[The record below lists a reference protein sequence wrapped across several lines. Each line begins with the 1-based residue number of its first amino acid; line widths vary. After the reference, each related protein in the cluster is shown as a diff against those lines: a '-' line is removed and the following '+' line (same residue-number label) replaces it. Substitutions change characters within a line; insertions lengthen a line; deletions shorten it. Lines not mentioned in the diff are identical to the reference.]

1 MQHSAFTRKLTA
13 GFAAVAMAAS
23 CIAIGAVGS
32 AAYAADATPVYSPVE
47 PSDNPRNY
55 AVNLPEGA
63 TEAQVK
69 AAVAEAE
76 KLGGVA
82 LSQYPQFGTF
92 FVQAKSKSFAKDY
105 AEAATKAGIKVD
117 SVGATRQ
124 AYVTGSEDVV
134 DKGSKKT
141 RSGASTYALR
151 KPKTVGQFAK
161 EQALAGD
168 PYTTADKAWGVLALG
183 ADKAKDVT
191 DKDVP
196 LAPVTVG
203 IIDSGVD
210 YRHADFKNKDGS
222 SQIDFDKSVDCSVNG
237 VPSQQQVEVDG
248 QKVYPWRPTASSHG
262 THVAGTIAAASN
274 GIGVDGVAPSV
285 KIAAIKAMNDNGFLY
300 PEYVTC
306 GFVWSAEHGIDVTNN
321 SYYSDPW
328 EYWVPSDPTQTAGYE
343 AVRRAVA
350 YATSKG
356 VTNVAA
362 AGNSDQN
369 MDDPSP
375 DSGSPDDVADASTGK
390 PYDNGDG
397 KSIIANRD
405 VKQGVDIPADLPGV
419 VTVSA
424 VGETTWGKLG
434 SYARASFSNYGA
446 KKIDVAAPGVNIAS
460 TVDPDLDGGSYA
472 YYSGTSMASPHAA
485 GVAALIK
492 GIHPDF
498 KPAQVLELMKKQAA
512 VNYSQLA
519 VPSAADDNK
528 EYRGAGL
535 VNALAAVTQ
544 DQPKPEVTAEFSK
557 DGKTWTPLKDATVKG
572 KATIRVK
579 ATGSVSALTLTVD
592 GKTDA
597 AKAEKKTHDNEL
609 TATVDVDFTAEGA
622 QTATIVANGLNDYEG
637 ADDDVNETV
646 AFAAAA
652 DPAEL
657 PATKDSRD
665 ALKAAV
671 DEAAAKK
678 EADYTAASWAR
689 FETAV
694 KQAEAVLA
702 KGDAATQGEVDAAAA
717 ELKAA
722 SDALVKVGEAGEQP
736 GTPGT
741 PGTPTQPGT
750 PVKPV
755 VKTDGGAAA
764 AAQLSKTGASVD
776 AVAQVMLLLTVA
788 GVGALL
794 WRRRA

>member
-1 MQHSAFTRKLTA
+1 MQQSAFTKKIVS
-13 GFAAVAMAAS
+13 GFAAIAMAAS
-23 CIAIGAVGS
+23 CVAVGAVGS
-32 AAYAADATPVYSPVE
+32 AAYAADSTPVYSPVE

-69 AAVAEAE
+69 AAVDEAV

-124 AYVTGSEDVV
+124 AYVTGNEDVV
-134 DKGSKKT
+134 DKKNAKSLKN
-141 RSGASTYALR
+141 GASTFSLNTPR
-151 KPKTVGQFAK
+151 NVGQFAK
-161 EQALAGD
+161 EKSLAAD
-168 PYTTADKAWGVLALG
+168 PGTIATGAWGVLALG
-183 ADKAKDVT
+183 ADKAKEIT

-203 IIDSGVD
+203 IIDSGLD
-210 YRHADFKNKDGS
+210 YRHADFKNTDGT

-237 VPSQQQVEVDG
+237 VPSQEQVTVNG

-274 GIGVDGVAPSV
+274 GKGVDGVAPSV
-285 KIAAIKAMNDNGFLY
+285 KIAAIKAMNDGGFLY

-328 EYWVPSDPTQTAGYE
+328 EYWVPTDPTQTAGYE

-356 VTNVAA
+356 VTSVAA

-369 MDDPSP
+369 MDDPAP
-375 DSGSPDDVADASTGK
+375 DSGSPDDVADANSGK
-390 PYDNGDG
+390 PYANGDG
-397 KSIIANRD
+397 KSIIKNRD
-405 VKQGVDIPADLPGV
+405 VKDGFDIPADLPGV

-424 VGETTWGKLG
+424 VGETKWGELG

-446 KKIDVAAPGVNIAS
+446 ESIDVAAPGVNIAS
-460 TVDPDLDGGSYA
+460 TVDPDIDGGDYA

-492 GIHPDF
+492 AIHPDF
-498 KPAQVLELMKKQAA
+498 KPAQVLDLMKKQAA
-512 VNYSQLA
+512 VNYGQLA
-519 VPSAADDNK
+519 DPAKSDNK
-528 EYRGAGL
+528 EYRGTGL
-535 VNALAAVTQ
+535 VNAFTAVTK
-544 DQPKPEVTAEFSK
+544 DQPKPTVADAEYST
-557 DGKTWTPLKDATVKG
+557 DGGKTWKSLKDATVAG
-572 KATIRVK
+572 KATVRVK
-579 ATGSVSALTLTVD
+579 ATGSVSALSLTVA

-597 AKAEKKTHDNEL
+597 VKAEQKKHDNTL
-609 TATVDVDFTAEGA
+609 TASVDVEFTADGD
-622 QTATIVANGLNDYEG
+622 QTAEITANGLNDYKD
-637 ADDDVNETV
+637 ADDDVTSTV
-646 AFAAAA
+646 TFKSAP
-652 DPAEL
+652 DPATL
-657 PATKDSRD
+657 PATAESID
-665 ALKAAV
+665 ALKQAV
-671 DEAAAKK
+671 ADAAAKK
-678 EADYTAASWAR
+678 QSDYTADSWAR
-689 FETAV
+689 FAAA
-694 KQAEAVLA
+694 KQAAADVLA
-702 KGDAATQGEVDAAAA
+702 KGDKATQGEVDKAAA

-722 SDALVKVGEAGEQP
+722 SEALVKVESGKPTEP
-736 GTPGT
+736 K
-741 PGTPTQPGT
+741 PTQ

-755 VKTDGGAAA
+755 VTTNGANKP
-764 AAQLSKTGASVD
+764 QLSKTGSSVAEATT
-776 AVAQVMLLLTVA
+776 AVLLLAVA
-788 GVGALL
+788 GVSLMV
-794 WRRRA
+794 WRRRRA